1 MNIMAVQSSS
11 AFKPQLTIRPT
22 SGWQAINFREL
33 WEYRDL
39 LLTLASR
46 DVKIRYKQT
55 ALGVAWVVLQ
65 PLISAAIF
73 AFVFGRVAKLP
84 SDGVPYFLFSYVGLQ
99 AWSVF
104 SNTLTKANTSLVGNA
119 HLVSKVY
126 FPRLILPLSTVPST
140 LLDFGIAMV
149 MLVVLMLGYH
159 VMPGWALLTMPI
171 WLLLITM
178 LALGAGLFS
187 ASLAVSYRDI
197 NYILPVA
204 TQFLMYASPVAYGV
218 SAVPEKLRLLYFLN
232 PLSGLLEAFRWSVI
246 GRGIVN
252 PGVLAYSTCFA
263 IATFVIGLYAFRRME
278 DRFADVI

>member
-1 MNIMAVQSSS
+1 MEVQTHPRIEPHLS
-11 AFKPQLTIRPT
+11 IRPS

-33 WEYRDL
+33 WQYRDL

-65 PLISAAIF
+65 PLISAGIF

-84 SDGVPYFLFSYVGLQ
+84 SDGIPYFLFSYVGLQ

-104 SNTLTKANTSLVGNA
+104 NSTLTKVNSSLVGNS

-126 FPRLILPLSTVPST
+126 FPRLILPLSTLPST
-140 LLDFGIAMV
+140 LLDFGIAMIMMAILMV
-149 MLVVLMLGYH
+149 MFH
-159 VMPGWALLTMPI
+159 VGLSWAILTLPI
-171 WLLLITM
+171 WLLLITLLSM
-178 LALGAGLFS
+178 GIGLFS

-218 SAVPEKLRLLYFLN
+218 SAVPAALRRLYFYN
-232 PLSGLLEAFRWSVI
+232 PLSALLEGFRWSVLY
-246 GRGIVN
+246 RGILP
-252 PGVLAYSTCFA
+252 PGAIIYAACFA
-263 IATFVIGLYAFRRME
+263 ITVFVFGLFAFRRME